1 MLSRKIIHSILL
13 ILSIVH
19 FTSCSLNVP
28 PPDLYSDP
36 DAITNGKAARSLL
49 ASCYLLYPHVEYE
62 LSTLGNDFCLTNYSG
77 KDVSQ
82 QNLYLWQDNS
92 ISSFSSETWASYYN
106 CIANCDVLLDRISKA
121 KSASPAD
128 SVSLQQTEA
137 EAKTLKAMAYF
148 DLLRL
153 FSSPYD
159 TQDDNL
165 GIVIKSRTGV
175 ETVARSSKT
184 ACVEYI
190 GNLLKDAMSVKNNP
204 TANGWLSTRAA
215 TYLMAE
221 LSLYSGNNKDAARY
235 AQMLI
240 DECKPEYISKQNYG
254 RIWGTTSYE
263 GRIFALNINTSFYS
277 GIQYS
282 TDGDYF
288 ALNPELQFDKAD
300 ARKVWTVYNKN
311 ILGTERELMGK
322 YNKLNKENANIN
334 YVNRMRWAGAY
345 FIAAEAYARMQQ
357 DDVAIATINV
367 YLLAIGAQ
375 LLDNSLRGD
384 ALVKAILHE
393 KYKEFVG
400 EGQNY
405 FDLKRVHTDKLNRL
419 GVWGTSNRSYINKN
433 DYRWTFPIPASEY
446 RYNEA
451 VEQNEGWPINRN

>member
-1 MLSRKIIHSILL
+1 MVSRKIIHSLL
-13 ILSIVH
+13 LLFSITH
-19 FTSCSLNVP
+19 FTACSLNVP

-36 DAITNGKAARSLL
+36 DAITNGKAVRSLL

-62 LSTLGNDFCLTNYSG
+62 LSTLGNDFCLTSYSG
-77 KDVSQ
+77 KDVAQ

-92 ISSFSSETWASYYN
+92 ISSFSSDAWASYYN

-159 TQDDNL
+159 TKDDNL

-190 GNLLKDAMSVKNNP
+190 GNLLKDAMGVKNSP

-221 LSLYSGNNKDAARY
+221 LSLYSGNYEEAARY

-240 DECKPEYISKQNYG
+240 DECKPAYISKQNYG
-254 RIWGTTSYE
+254 RLWGTASCE
-263 GRIFALNINTSFYS
+263 ERIFAFNLNTSFYS

-282 TDGDYF
+282 TEGDYF
-288 ALNPELQFDKAD
+288 ALNPELQFSENDVRRD
-300 ARKVWTVYNKN
+300 WTIYNKD
-311 ILGTERELMGK
+311 IQGTNRELVGK
-322 YNKLNKENANIN
+322 YNKLNKENANIK
-334 YVNRMRWAGAY
+334 YLNRMRWAGAY
-345 FIAAEAYARMQQ
+345 MIASEAYARMEQEAKATEIINEYLS
-357 DDVAIATINV
+357 AI
-367 YLLAIGAQ
+367 
-375 LLDNSLRGD
+375 D
-384 ALVKAILHE
+384 ADPISDSMHGKNLIDAILRE
-393 KYKEFVG
+393 KYKEFAG

-419 GVWGTSNRSYINKN
+419 GTWGASNRSFINKD

-451 VEQNEGWPINRN
+451 ATQNEGWPINRD